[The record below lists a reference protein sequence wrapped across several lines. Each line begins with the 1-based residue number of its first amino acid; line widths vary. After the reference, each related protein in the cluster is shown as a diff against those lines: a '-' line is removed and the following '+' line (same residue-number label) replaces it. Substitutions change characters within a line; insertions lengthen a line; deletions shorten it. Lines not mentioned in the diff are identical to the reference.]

1 MDAFRET
8 LLTATQPLPVDAF
21 LLAGKGA
28 TFSYGAH
35 HHEYVELLYALEG
48 GIQLVSDAGGLHAAA
63 GDLVVFGA
71 GTPHAITGM
80 AGRDSRV
87 LVIQFL
93 PDLLEGTSGQDP
105 ARRHLYTFLHPTHA
119 RTDLHRGLRERLP
132 AWHDLVWELYGEIAN
147 RRPGYELQVRSCLYR
162 MIVLLFREGLLGGDD
177 MLPDG
182 SVLERLL
189 PLIDWLGAHFREPVN
204 LAAAA
209 GRMNL
214 SYAYMSRLFRRA
226 TGRSFRTY
234 VEHVRL
240 CEAERWIRSGRCD
253 ITQAA
258 LEAGF
263 GSASAFARAY
273 RRVRGTA
280 PGTLLRQP
288 APPQA
293 AEGRGSAPP

>member
-8 LLTATQPLPVDAF
+8 LLTASQPLPVDAF

-28 TFSYGAH
+28 AYSYGAH
-35 HHEYVELLYALEG
+35 HHDYIELLYALDG
-48 GIQLVSDAGGLHAAA
+48 GILLASDTGSLHAAS
-63 GDLVVFGA
+63 GDLVIFRA
-71 GTPHAITGM
+71 GTPHAVTGM
-80 AGRDSRV
+80 EGRDSRV

-105 ARRHLYTFLHPTHA
+105 ARRHLQSFLHPTHS
-119 RTDLHRGLRERLP
+119 RTDLHRGMRERLP
-132 AWHDLVWELYGEIAN
+132 AWHDLAWELYGEIGS

-162 MIVLLFREGLLGGDD
+162 MIVLLFREGLLGGDGIVPEGTD
-177 MLPDG
+177 M
-182 SVLERLL
+182 ERLL

-204 LAAAA
+204 LSAAAE
-209 GRMNL
+209 RMNF

-226 TGRSFRTY
+226 TGRSFRAY

-240 CEAERWIRSGRCD
+240 CEAERWIRSGRCG

-273 RRVRGTA
+273 RRVRGAA
-280 PGTLLRQP
+280 PGSLLQRQP
-288 APPQA
+288 PL
-293 AEGRGSAPP
+293 R